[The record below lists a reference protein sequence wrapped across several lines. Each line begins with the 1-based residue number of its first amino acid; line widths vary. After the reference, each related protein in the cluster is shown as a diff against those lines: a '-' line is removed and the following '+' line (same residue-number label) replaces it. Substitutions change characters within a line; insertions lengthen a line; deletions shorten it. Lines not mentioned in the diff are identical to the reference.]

1 MGEERKIKT
10 IAEYLEAASAIKN
23 QWPNSI
29 LAFRGQE
36 NEGWSLAS
44 SAERRLRVSSA
55 DQDRVTTGLFIE
67 YHHNLLTRCKLKN
80 YHQREGKPLDELELL
95 ADLQHHGAATCLIDF
110 TRNALI
116 ALWFACE
123 RSDAEGKVFVVNTA
137 DETAFLEIT
146 PADIENR
153 SISDI
158 LEFKT
163 RETRKDQADE
173 SPTREASSLSINE
186 PNFWYWSPAHLNERI
201 TAQHSLFLFG
211 LPSSM
216 ESQLKTEKMVIESS
230 SKEQIRQELKELH
243 DIHEESLFPD
253 FIGFAYTQRHNAPYD
268 TPSAEEYL
276 RRGAEALQRGQ
287 DLEAIEY
294 CTEAI
299 ERKPDY
305 ARAYLA
311 RGGAYISQGEHASAL
326 QDLTKAI
333 ELRPDYA
340 RAYLARGFA
349 YHRQGEYAPA
359 IQDYTKAI
367 ELEPDY
373 AVAYYFRGLVY
384 HSQGKYAPAIQ
395 DYTKAVELGL
405 DYADAYYF
413 RGLAYSRQDE
423 HAPAIQDYTKAIE
436 LEPDYANAY
445 ARRADAYISQ
455 GEYAP
460 AIQDATKAIELRP
473 DYADAYATRGNA
485 YARQGQADR
494 AIRDATKAIELKP
507 DYADAYAIRGNAYA
521 RQGQADRAIR
531 DATKATELK
540 PDYDMAYLVRGGAY
554 GRKGELDRALQD
566 FTKALELN
574 PNSSQAYY
582 ARGIVHLSLGEWQK
596 ASDLTAA
603 KSMGLD
609 ISASFRRDNNNVA
622 AFEQKIGVK
631 LPEDITAMLAEKP
644 K

>member
-1 MGEERKIKT
+1 MSEERKIKT
-10 IAEYLEAASAIKN
+10 IAEYLEATSAIKN
-23 QWPNSI
+23 QWPNSA

-36 NEGWSLAS
+36 SEEWSLAS
-44 SAERRLRVSSA
+44 SAERRLHASSA
-55 DQDRVTTGLFIE
+55 DEDKVTTRLFIE

-123 RSDAEGKVFVVNTA
+123 RSDTEGKVFVVNTA

-173 SPTREASSLSINE
+173 APTREASSLSINE

-276 RRGAEALQRGQ
+276 RRVAEALQRGQ
-287 DLEAIEY
+287 GSEAIEY

-299 ERKPDY
+299 ERKPDN

-311 RGGAYISQGEHASAL
+311 RGA
-326 QDLTKAI
+326 
-333 ELRPDYA
+333 
-340 RAYLARGFA
+340 
-349 YHRQGEYAPA
+349 
-359 IQDYTKAI
+359 
-367 ELEPDY
+367 
-373 AVAYYFRGLVY
+373 
-384 HSQGKYAPAIQ
+384 
-395 DYTKAVELGL
+395 
-405 DYADAYYF
+405 
-413 RGLAYSRQDE
+413 
-423 HAPAIQDYTKAIE
+423 
-436 LEPDYANAY
+436 
-445 ARRADAYISQ
+445 AYISQ

-473 DYADAYATRGNA
+473 DYARAYYLRGFAYDRQGEYAPAIQDYTKVIELEPDYADAYARRADA
-485 YARQGQADR
+485 YINQGEYAP
-494 AIRDATKAIELKP
+494 AIQDATKAIELEP

-521 RQGQADRAIR
+521 NHGQVDRAIP

-540 PDYDMAYLVRGGAY
+540 PDYDRAYLVRGAAY
-554 GRKGELDRALQD
+554 GRKGELDRAIQD
-566 FTKALELN
+566 FTKAIELN

-596 ASDLTAA
+596 AQSDLTAA

-609 ISASFRRDNNNVA
+609 ISASFRRDNNSVA

-631 LPEDITAMLAEKP
+631 LPEDIVVMLTEKP

>member
-1 MGEERKIKT
+1 MSEERKIKT
-10 IAEYLEAASAIKN
+10 IAEYLEATSAIKN
-23 QWPNSI
+23 QWPNSA

-36 NEGWSLAS
+36 SEEWSLAS
-44 SAERRLRVSSA
+44 SAERRLHASSA
-55 DQDRVTTGLFIE
+55 DEDKVTTRLFIE

-173 SPTREASSLSINE
+173 APTREASSLSINE

-276 RRGAEALQRGQ
+276 RRGIEAEQRGQ
-287 DLEAIEY
+287 HLETIESYTRAIKL
-294 CTEAI
+294 
-299 ERKPDY
+299 KPN
-305 ARAYLA
+305 AEEAYLM
-311 RGGAYISQGEHASAL
+311 RGLAYERQGEHGQAI
-326 QDLTKAI
+326 QDLTMAI
-333 ELRPDYA
+333 D
-340 RAYLARGFA
+340 
-349 YHRQGEYAPA
+349 
-359 IQDYTKAI
+359 
-367 ELEPDY
+367 
-373 AVAYYFRGLVY
+373 
-384 HSQGKYAPAIQ
+384 
-395 DYTKAVELGL
+395 LGL
-405 DYADAYYF
+405 DDAAAASYAYYF
-413 RGLAYSRQDE
+413 RGLAYYDQSE
-423 HAPAIQDYTKAIE
+423 
-436 LEPDYANAY
+436 
-445 ARRADAYISQ
+445 
-455 GEYAP
+455 
-460 AIQDATKAIELRP
+460 
-473 DYADAYATRGNA
+473 
-485 YARQGQADR
+485 ADR
-494 AIRDATKAIELKP
+494 AI
-507 DYADAYAIRGNAYA
+507 
-521 RQGQADRAIR
+521 
-531 DATKATELK
+531 
-540 PDYDMAYLVRGGAY
+540 
-554 GRKGELDRALQD
+554 QD
-566 FTKALELN
+566 FTKAMELKPDFAYSYFSRAGAYGSQDKHDLAIPDLTKAIKQKPDFVNAYYNRGIAYGSQGYVDRAIEDYTTAVELELDFAA
-574 PNSSQAYY
+574 AYY
-582 ARGIVHLSLGEWQK
+582 NRGEAWLYLGEWEK
-596 ASDLTAA
+596 AKSDLTIA
-603 KSMGLD
+603 KNMGAD
-609 ISASFRRDNNNVA
+609 IIALFHVIYKDIA
-622 AFEQKIGVK
+622 ELEQKIGVK
-631 LPEDITAMLAEKP
+631 LPEDIAVMLTEKP